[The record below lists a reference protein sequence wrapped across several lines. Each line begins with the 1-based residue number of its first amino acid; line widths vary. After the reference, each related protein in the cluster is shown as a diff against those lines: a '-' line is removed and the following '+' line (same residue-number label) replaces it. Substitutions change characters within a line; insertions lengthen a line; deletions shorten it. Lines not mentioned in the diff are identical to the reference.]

1 MMRWRGCVRNVD
13 DSMWVRLKKFL
24 IGHPLETTALQEQ
37 RLSKK
42 AALAVF
48 ASDSLSSVAYATEA
62 MMLALMGASVVVL
75 SLTVPASIVI
85 VGLLVILVISYSQ
98 SIYAYPTGGG
108 DYTVAKHNLGIIPGL
123 TAGAALLFDYV
134 LTVAVSVTAGIAA
147 ITSAVPGLH
156 EHRVGLTLLAIFL
169 ILLVNLRGVKESAHL
184 FAVPVYAFITLA
196 FALVIVGLYR
206 YFTGNLE
213 AVPAA
218 PASPELGSLAFFLL
232 LRAFASGCTALTG
245 IEAIANGVK
254 AFRNPI
260 SRNASITLFTLAVI
274 LGSLFLG
281 ITVLIH
287 LAGITPV
294 EGETVLSQLAR
305 QVFGNSTVY
314 YIFQITTMGVLILA
328 ANTSFS
334 GFPRLASVMAQDRFL
349 PRQLANLGDRLVFSN
364 GVLILA
370 LAASLLVIRFGAE
383 VHDLIPLYMIGVFIS
398 FTLCQAGLVMHWKK
412 TAISGRYARM
422 ALNAVG
428 ASMTGLA
435 LLVVAWFK
443 FADGAWVVIVVIP
456 SMVWIFYRIRGHY
469 QLLRGQVSLAAY
481 KKDLPFKHTVIMP
494 VSGIN
499 KVVLKALQ
507 YAQSIS
513 KDVIAVLVNVENLDA
528 EKLAS
533 DWNQQAPDVPLV
545 ILESPYRSVLS
556 PFLTLVEDI
565 QKFRND
571 DIVTV
576 LLPEFVSARW
586 WEHLLHN
593 QTGLL
598 IKAAL
603 LFKPNIVVTS
613 VPYHIHT

>member
-1 MMRWRGCVRNVD
+1 
-13 DSMWVRLKKFL
+13 MWVRLKQFL
-24 IGHPLETTALQEQ
+24 IGNPLETTALQEQ
-37 RLSKK
+37 KLSKK

-62 MMLALMGASVVVL
+62 MMLALMGASIVVL

-85 VGLLVILVISYSQ
+85 VGLLVVLVISYSQ

-108 DYTVAKHNLGIIPGL
+108 DYSVAKHNLGVIPGL

-147 ITSAVPGLH
+147 ITSAIPALH
-156 EHRVGLTLLAIFL
+156 EHRLGLALLAIFL
-169 ILLVNLRGVKESAHL
+169 ILLANLRGVKESAQV
-184 FAVPVYAFITLA
+184 FSFPVYAFITLA
-196 FALVIVGLYR
+196 FVLVFVGLIR

-213 AVPAA
+213 TPPAA
-218 PASPELGSLAFFLL
+218 PASLELNSLAFFLL

-260 SRNASITLFTLAVI
+260 ARNASITLFTLAVI

-287 LAGITPV
+287 LTGITPV
-294 EGETVLSQLAR
+294 EGETLLSQLAR
-305 QVFGNSTVY
+305 QILGTSTVY
-314 YIFQITTMGVLILA
+314 YFFQITTMSVLILA

-349 PRQLANLGDRLVFSN
+349 PRQLANMGDRLVFSN

-370 LAASLLVIRFGAE
+370 LAASLLVILFGAE
-383 VHDLIPLYMIGVFIS
+383 VHALIPLYMIGVFIS
-398 FTLCQAGLVMHWKK
+398 FTLCQAGLVVHWKK
-412 TAISGRYARM
+412 TYISGRYARM
-422 ALNAVG
+422 TLNIVG
-428 ASMTGLA
+428 ASLTGLA

-443 FADGAWVVIVVIP
+443 FADGAWLVIVSIP
-456 SMVWIFYRIRGHY
+456 SMVWMFYRIQRHY
-469 QLLRGQVSLAAY
+469 QVLRGQVSLTADE
-481 KKDLPFKHTVIMP
+481 KSPPLKHTVLMP

-499 KVVLKALQ
+499 KVVLTALR

-528 EKLAS
+528 EKMS
-533 DWNQQAPDVPLV
+533 RDWNQRAPNVPLV

-565 QKFRND
+565 QKFRDD

-603 LFKPNIVVTS
+603 LFKPKIVVTS
-613 VPYHIHT
+613 VPYHVHT

>member
-1 MMRWRGCVRNVD
+1 MF
-13 DSMWVRLKKFL
+13 VRLKKFL
-24 IGHPLETTALQEQ
+24 IGNPLETTALQEQ

-85 VGLLVILVISYSQ
+85 VGLLVVLVISYSQ

-156 EHRVGLTLLAIFL
+156 EHRLGLVLLAIFL
-169 ILLVNLRGVKESAHL
+169 ILLTNLRGVRESANV
-184 FAVPVYAFITLA
+184 FAFPVYAFITMA
-196 FALVIVGLYR
+196 FALVFIGLIR

-213 AVPAA
+213 TPPAA

-305 QVFGNSTVY
+305 QVFGSSTVY

-349 PRQLANLGDRLVFSN
+349 PRQLANMGDRLVFSN

-370 LAASLLVIRFGAE
+370 LAASLLVILFRAE
-383 VHDLIPLYMIGVFIS
+383 VHALIPLYMIGVFIS
-398 FTLCQAGLVMHWKK
+398 FTLCQAGLVVHWMK
-412 TAISGRYARM
+412 TDISGRHARM

-428 ASMTGLA
+428 ASLTGLA

-456 SMVWIFYRIRGHY
+456 SMVWIFNRIRRHY
-469 QLLRGQVSLAAY
+469 QMLRGQVSLASY
-481 KKDLPFKHTVIMP
+481 EKDRPFKHTVIMP

-499 KVVLKALQ
+499 KVVLTALQ

-528 EKLAS
+528 EKLS
-533 DWNQQAPDVPLV
+533 RDWNQRAPDVPLV

-603 LFKPNIVVTS
+603 LFKPKIVVTS

>member
-1 MMRWRGCVRNVD
+1 MRWRGCVRNVD
-13 DSMWVRLKKFL
+13 DSMFVRLKKFL
-24 IGHPLETTALQEQ
+24 IGNPLETTALQEQ

-85 VGLLVILVISYSQ
+85 VGLLVVLVISYSQ

-147 ITSAVPGLH
+147 ITSAVPALH
-156 EHRVGLTLLAIFL
+156 EHRLGLVLLAIFL
-169 ILLVNLRGVKESAHL
+169 ILLTNLRGVRESANV
-184 FAVPVYAFITLA
+184 FAFPVYAFITMA
-196 FALVIVGLYR
+196 FALVFIGLIR

-213 AVPAA
+213 TPPAA

-305 QVFGNSTVY
+305 QVFGSSTVY

-349 PRQLANLGDRLVFSN
+349 PRQLANMGDRLVFSN

-370 LAASLLVIRFGAE
+370 LAASLLVILFRAE
-383 VHDLIPLYMIGVFIS
+383 VHALIPLYMIGVFIS
-398 FTLCQAGLVMHWKK
+398 FTLCQAGLVVHWMK
-412 TAISGRYARM
+412 TDISGRHARM

-428 ASMTGLA
+428 ASLTGLA

-456 SMVWIFYRIRGHY
+456 SMVWIFNRIRRHY
-469 QLLRGQVSLAAY
+469 QMLRGQVSLASY
-481 KKDLPFKHTVIMP
+481 EKDRPFKHTVIMP

-499 KVVLKALQ
+499 KVVLTALQ

-513 KDVIAVLVNVENLDA
+513 KDVIAVLVNVENLDP
-528 EKLAS
+528 EKLS
-533 DWNQQAPDVPLV
+533 RDWNQRAPDVPLV

-603 LFKPNIVVTS
+603 LFKPKIVVTS
-613 VPYHIHT
+613 VPYHIHA

>member
-1 MMRWRGCVRNVD
+1 MRWQGCVRNVD
-13 DSMWVRLKKFL
+13 DNMWVRLKQFL
-24 IGHPLETTALQEQ
+24 IGHPLETTKLQDQ
-37 RLSKK
+37 KLSKK

-75 SLTVPASIVI
+75 ALTVPASIVI
-85 VGLLVILVISYSQ
+85 VGLLVVLVISYSQ

-108 DYTVAKHNLGIIPGL
+108 DYSVAKQNLGIIPGL

-134 LTVAVSVTAGIAA
+134 LTVAVSITAGIAA
-147 ITSAVPGLH
+147 ITSAVPGLY
-156 EHRVGLTLLAIFL
+156 EHRVRLTLLAIFL
-169 ILLVNLRGVKESAHL
+169 ILLVNLRGVKESAQL
-184 FAVPVYAFITLA
+184 FAIPVYAFITLA
-196 FALVIVGLYR
+196 FALVVMGLYR
-206 YFTGNLE
+206 YFTGDLE
-213 AVPAA
+213 AIPAA
-218 PASPELGSLAFFLL
+218 PASPDLGSLAFLLL

-260 SRNASITLFTLAVI
+260 ARDASITLFTLAAI

-281 ITVLIH
+281 ITVLTH

-305 QVFGNSTVY
+305 QVFESRTVY
-314 YIFQITTMGVLILA
+314 FLFQITTMGVLILA

-349 PRQLANLGDRLVFSN
+349 PRQLANLGDRLVYSN
-364 GVLILA
+364 GVLILG
-370 LAASLLVIRFGAE
+370 LAASLLVVVFEAE

-398 FTLCQAGLVMHWKK
+398 FTLCQAGLVAHWKK

-428 ASMTGLA
+428 ASATGLA
-435 LLVVAWFK
+435 MLVVAWFK
-443 FADGAWVVIVVIP
+443 FADGAWLVIVVIP
-456 SMVWIFYRIRGHY
+456 LMVWMFYRIRRHY
-469 QLLRGQVSLAAY
+469 QILRGQVSPAAY
-481 KKDLPFKHTVIMP
+481 ERARPYKHTVLMP
-494 VSGIN
+494 VTGIN
-499 KVVLKALQ
+499 KVVLRALQ

-513 KDVIAVLVNVENLDA
+513 KDVIAVLVNIENLDA
-528 EKLAS
+528 EKLS
-533 DWNQQAPDVPLV
+533 RKWNERAPDVPLI
-545 ILESPYRSVLS
+545 ILDSPYRSVLS
-556 PFLTLVEDI
+556 PFLSLVEEVK
-565 QKFRND
+565 KFRDD

-576 LLPEFVSARW
+576 LLPEFISAKW
-586 WEHLLHN
+586 WEHFLHN
-593 QTGLL
+593 QTGLM

-603 LFKPNIVVTS
+603 LFKPKIVVTS
-613 VPYHIHT
+613 VPYHIHS